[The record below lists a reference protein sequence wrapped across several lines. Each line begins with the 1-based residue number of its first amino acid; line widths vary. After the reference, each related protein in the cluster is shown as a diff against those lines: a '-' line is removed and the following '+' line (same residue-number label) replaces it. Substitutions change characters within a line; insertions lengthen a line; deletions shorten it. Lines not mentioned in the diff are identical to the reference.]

1 LTLWLHRMSDTTSVN
16 QPVQPAT
23 RQELYDRLRSTSRD
37 EFTLNEMIRL
47 GFWPSN
53 SQAPSIPEHLIR
65 KEADLERELRAFY
78 TEQRRA
84 EDEEAMLREL
94 RKKRLAES
102 RQKRVETKLK
112 HEQDR
117 KDRAARWEQKK
128 DKDIIYLGESVSGGL
143 NHTESEA
150 QRLAKFNLPVLT
162 DAVSIAQAM
171 QISVGELRFLTF
183 SRQVSKTSHYKR
195 FHLPKKT
202 GGQRLISAPMP
213 RLKEAQHWILTN
225 ILQLVTVHEAAHGF
239 LNQHS
244 IVSNARPHVGAEV
257 VINLD
262 LKNFFPTV
270 TYPRVKGVF
279 RKLGYSDAAATILAL
294 VCTEPDID
302 EAELDGE
309 TWFIANGERHL
320 PQGAPTSPALTNI
333 LCTRLDHR
341 LQGLAAKLGFTYTR
355 YADDLTFSTSGEGK
369 KNINKLKGLVNQIV
383 EDEDFHVHPDKTRVM
398 RKGSRKEV
406 TGIVVNDK
414 PSVDRTTLRKFRAL
428 LFQIEREGIA
438 GKSWGHSDD
447 VLAAI
452 HGYARFVAM
461 VDAEKGK
468 RFIAQ
473 VKAII
478 EKNEPLF
485 AKRPRKTYPK
495 GAMSWKK
502 KNEPTATAITSP
514 VPTQT
519 TPIATP
525 NPAAEPAQPT
535 GIIWKL
541 LGKIGGKKK

>member
-1 LTLWLHRMSDTTSVN
+1 MSDTTSAN

-23 RQELYDRLRSTSRD
+23 RQELYDRLRNTSRD
-37 EFTLNEMIRL
+37 EFTLQEMIRL
-47 GFWPSN
+47 GFWPSSGDVPN
-53 SQAPSIPEHLIR
+53 IPEQLIR

-78 TEQRRA
+78 TEQRRV
-84 EDEEAMLREL
+84 EDEQAMLREL

-102 RQKRVETKLK
+102 RQKRVETKQK

-117 KDRAARWEQKK
+117 KDRAARWEHAKGK
-128 DKDIIYLGESVSGGL
+128 EIVYLGESVSGGL

-162 DAVSIAQAM
+162 DAASIAQAM

-183 SRQVSKTSHYKR
+183 SREVSKISHYRR
-195 FHLPKKT
+195 FYLPKKT

-213 RLKEAQHWILTN
+213 RLKEAQHWVLAHILA
-225 ILQLVTVHEAAHGF
+225 LVTVHEAAHGF
-239 LNQHS
+239 LSKHS

-262 LKNFFPTV
+262 LKDFFPTV

-279 RKLGYSDAAATILAL
+279 GKLGYSEAAATVLAL
-294 VCTEPDID
+294 LCTEPEID

-309 TWFIANGERHL
+309 TWFIASGERHL

-333 LCTRLDHR
+333 LCTRLDRR

-369 KNINKLKGLVNQIV
+369 KNINKLKSLVNQIV
-383 EDEDFHVHPDKTRVM
+383 ENEDFRVHPDKTRVM

-414 PSVDRTTLRKFRAL
+414 PSVDRSSLRKFRAL
-428 LFQIEREGIA
+428 LYQIEQEGIA
-438 GKSWGHSDD
+438 GKRWGHSDD
-447 VLAAI
+447 VLASI
-452 HGYARFVAM
+452 QGYACFVAM
-461 VDAEKGK
+461 VDLEKGK
-468 RFIAQ
+468 RLMTQ

-478 EKNEPLF
+478 EKNEPSF

-495 GAMSWKK
+495 GERSWKK
-502 KNEPTATAITSP
+502 KNEPSTSAVTPSP
-514 VPTQT
+514 VSTPPTSN
-519 TPIATP
+519 ISS
-525 NPAAEPAQPT
+525 NPAAEPEQPT